1 MLVIYLFTAYII
13 EIQALNG
20 MRIGELLAIQPE
32 NIDFKNKKLIIDGT
46 IHWRK
51 EGNNLGF
58 KDTTKTALS
67 YRTISLTTRSCD
79 ILRKVMLEN
88 KKAFQWKNMYVD
100 RDFIFTNHKGNPI
113 SLTSINRNIQI
124 AAKNK
129 TTLQI
134 YSHVTE
140 QMDKD
145 MMSKLEK
152 VGIN

>member
-32 NIDFKNKKLIIDGT
+32 NIDFKNKNLSLMALYIGVKRVTTSVLKILQKQLYLI
-46 IHWRK
+46 
-51 EGNNLGF
+51 EL
-58 KDTTKTALS
+58 
-67 YRTISLTTRSCD
+67 SLTTRSCD

-124 AAKNK
+124 AAKN
-129 TTLQI
+129 
-134 YSHVTE
+134 
-140 QMDKD
+140 
-145 MMSKLEK
+145 
-152 VGIN
+152 VGIKSI